1 MNRGTVVLRTSRRAW
16 EGVRWLPRMQTRG
29 HCMKF
34 PLRTSLAAIALIVAS
49 PASAATLVWN
59 GITYDL
65 TQTSIS
71 ADGLTSFFTLLISG
85 ENTASDTEG
94 GRTGINAIAFNQPAP
109 GTVVTG
115 TMTSPSGF
123 TFSLGGLN
131 SSGCDGS
138 GNFYCFDNTSIP
150 PTPSTL
156 LSGTLSFM
164 FNVTAD
170 TAGVWVNYSPDFKI
184 DWVGTQNNYDLVS
197 QPIPVNTGVPE
208 PATWAMML
216 MGFGAIGYSLRRRRK
231 AVLAQVA

>member
-1 MNRGTVVLRTSRRAW
+1 VRQSRILRGRVMRFLLK
-16 EGVRWLPRMQTRG
+16 GPI
-29 HCMKF
+29 
-34 PLRTSLAAIALIVAS
+34 AAIALIVAS
-49 PASAATLVWN
+49 PASAADLIVN
-59 GITYDL
+59 GITYTL
-65 TQTSIS
+65 TQDSIS

-123 TFSLGGLN
+123 TFALGGLN
-131 SSGCDGS
+131 ANGCSGS
-138 GNFYCFDNTSIP
+138 GNFFCFDNTAIG

-156 LSGTLSFM
+156 LSGPLTFT

-170 TAGVWVNYSPDFKI
+170 TAGIWANYANPDFKI
-184 DWVGTQNNYDLVS
+184 DWVGTNNNYDLVS
-197 QPIPVNTGVPE
+197 QPIPVNTNNGVPE

-216 MGFGAIGYSLRRRRK
+216 LGFGAVGYTMRRRRK
-231 AVLAQVA
+231 VLLPQVA